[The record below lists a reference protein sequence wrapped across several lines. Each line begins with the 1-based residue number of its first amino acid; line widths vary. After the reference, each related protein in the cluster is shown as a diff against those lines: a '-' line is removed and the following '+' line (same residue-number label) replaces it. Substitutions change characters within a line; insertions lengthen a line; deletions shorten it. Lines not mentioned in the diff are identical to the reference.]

1 MAEQFWGS
9 KKTETANAQNLVAD
23 DTWCIADHFQAPFM
37 SRFSVKVG
45 NKDYY
50 LSGQIEQS
58 GEQSAKL
65 KMLESALKQK
75 YS

>member
-1 MAEQFWGS
+1 MAKQFWGN
-9 KKTETANAQNLVAD
+9 KKIETANAQSLVAD
-23 DTWCIADHFQAPFM
+23 DTWCIADHFQGPFM
-37 SRFSVKVG
+37 SRFSAKVG

-65 KMLESALKQK
+65 KTSESALKRK